1 MSIAKKDWWVYTVW
15 TRQCDVFS
23 IQTIL
28 WRLEHSDDCFPKQES
43 CCFTSA
49 SCEKDATKDELR
61 SISLHTLRLC
71 QQITDVKRGTLM
83 SCDQPLHVA
92 KVSKQTTINDDVSVL
107 QECFKM
113 SHDVSPSFVNSL
125 MDMGQQT
132 VQQPDFWPWRFFHK
146 NWSWSVFLDAYFP
159 TKQRG
164 YCAGLQ
170 LLYTSINFLPLS
182 SSAFEQKANAFL
194 EKHTFSHIFRKPLGW
209 QVFKHQGSSPITMG
223 CGISRRLIWR
233 KRRLKYL
240 HLTDSLKLQGFFRSD
255 FTGNLKR
262 SQLRCWLHDPNE
274 LLNPDPP
281 GEWKGRENT
290 SWWKDPNH
298 LT

>member
-83 SCDQPLHVA
+83 PCDQPLHVA

-194 EKHTFSHIFRKPLGW
+194 ENTPFLTSSYQPLGW
-209 QVFKHQGSSPITMG
+209 RFSKHRSDHHRSPWAAEKPPPDLKKTPPEV
-223 CGISRRLIWR
+223 SAPHRLAEVA
-233 KRRLKYL
+233 
-240 HLTDSLKLQGFFRSD
+240 GFFS
-255 FTGNLKR
+255 KR
-262 SQLRCWLHDPNE
+262 LY
-274 LLNPDPP
+274 
-281 GEWKGRENT
+281 G
-290 SWWKDPNH
+290 
-298 LT
+298 

>member
-194 EKHTFSHIFRKPLGW
+194 EKTPFLTSSYQPLRWRFS
-209 QVFKHQGSSPITMG
+209 KH
-223 CGISRRLIWR
+223 
-233 KRRLKYL
+233 
-240 HLTDSLKLQGFFRSD
+240 RSD
-255 FTGNLKR
+255 HHR
-262 SQLRCWLHDPNE
+262 SPWAAEFPAAWSEENAAWSICTSPTRCGCRVFVEATLRVIWNDPRSNS
-274 LLNPDPP
+274 DVDC
-281 GEWKGRENT
+281 T
-290 SWWKDPNH
+290 IQMSC
-298 LT
+298 